1 MDTVLQ
7 NTGTIVLN
15 VGTGLYGDQTHII
28 IKYRKGYKDLNLFYQ
43 IKMVIHMS
51 RHTSNISFSNGLP
64 RTHTMARIDV
74 IMGAIRQMREWNP
87 GMESMMQRVVDK
99 MSLYVCSID
108 FARYVLESLVRE
120 RGLLIAM
127 DTALEGDAE

>member
-1 MDTVLQ
+1 
-7 NTGTIVLN
+7 
-15 VGTGLYGDQTHII
+15 
-28 IKYRKGYKDLNLFYQ
+28 
-43 IKMVIHMS
+43 
-51 RHTSNISFSNGLP
+51 
-64 RTHTMARIDV
+64 MARIDV